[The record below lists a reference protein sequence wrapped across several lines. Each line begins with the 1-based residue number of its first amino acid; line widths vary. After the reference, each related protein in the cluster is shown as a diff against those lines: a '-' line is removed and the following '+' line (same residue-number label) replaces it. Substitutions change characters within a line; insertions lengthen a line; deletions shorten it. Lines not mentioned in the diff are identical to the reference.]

1 MKKISFVLRLVFWYL
16 FMSKVFSNDFWD
28 HAMKTHYDQRVSLFN
43 TMKIKDGSVIM
54 LGNSITAS
62 CNWSELFGV
71 DNVINRGI
79 GGDTTEGI
87 LGRIEFLK
95 TCNPDAVFLLI
106 GTNDLSKGK
115 TPDEILINYKKI
127 VSRIRKYN
135 PELDLFIQSVLPINE
150 KYFLLPPKY
159 DNKKIKLLNRMIKK
173 LEGDK
178 VTYINL
184 FDNFLD
190 SSGNLKS
197 EYSNDG
203 LHLSGTGYQRWK
215 NILIESCDKFK

>member
-1 MKKISFVLRLVFWYL
+1 MVW
-16 FMSKVFSNDFWD
+16 
-28 HAMKTHYDQRVSLFN
+28 T
-43 TMKIKDGSVIM
+43 
-54 LGNSITAS
+54 
-62 CNWSELFGV
+62 FGV
-71 DNVINRGI
+71 DNVIYIGI
-79 GGDTTEGI
+79 GGYTTEGI
-87 LGRIEFLK
+87 LERIEFLK

-159 DNKKIKLLNRMIKK
+159 DNKKIKLLNQMIKK

-203 LHLSGTGYQRWK
+203 LHLSGIGYQRWK
-215 NILIESCDKFK
+215 NILIESCDKFKYKRLNKSA

>member
-1 MKKISFVLRLVFWYL
+1 MKLNCLSFVI
-16 FMSKVFSNDFWD
+16 FSL
-28 HAMKTHYDQRVSLFN
+28 Y
-43 TMKIKDGSVIM
+43 
-54 LGNSITAS
+54 
-62 CNWSELFGV
+62 
-71 DNVINRGI
+71 
-79 GGDTTEGI
+79 
-87 LGRIEFLK
+87 
-95 TCNPDAVFLLI
+95 
-106 GTNDLSKGK
+106 
-115 TPDEILINYKKI
+115 
-127 VSRIRKYN
+127 
-135 PELDLFIQSVLPINE
+135 E

>member
-1 MKKISFVLRLVFWYL
+1 M
-16 FMSKVFSNDFWD
+16 
-28 HAMKTHYDQRVSLFN
+28 
-43 TMKIKDGSVIM
+43 
-54 LGNSITAS
+54 
-62 CNWSELFGV
+62 
-71 DNVINRGI
+71 
-79 GGDTTEGI
+79 
-87 LGRIEFLK
+87 
-95 TCNPDAVFLLI
+95 I

-159 DNKKIKLLNRMIKK
+159 DNKKIKLLNQMIKK

-203 LHLSGTGYQRWK
+203 LHLNGRGYQKWK
-215 NILIESCDKFK
+215 EILVKYILTN